1 MWDNKTLWKNKYH
14 NEQGSFTRDICVPDK
29 DDFDPTFEVVFDFDG
44 ERYYCYIDAYT
55 VEEAL
60 GIFFMLHENV
70 TYNHVVD
77 HFEI

>member
-1 MWDNKTLWKNKYH
+1 MWDNKNLWKNKYR
-14 NEQGSFTRDICVPDK
+14 NEQGSLTRDIFVPDHG
-29 DDFDPTFEVVFDFDG
+29 DFDTTFEVVFDFDG
-44 ERYYCYIDAYT
+44 ERYYCYIDANT

-60 GIFFMLHENV
+60 GRFFRLHENV